1 MIKTN
6 QFNEK
11 AQYVSPSCKSVMLE
25 ASAGFMNPGSPNY
38 GDAGRA
44 GGNITWDEYSDE
56 F

>member
-1 MIKTN
+1 MKNLN

-11 AQYVSPSCKSVMLE
+11 ALYVSPSCKSVVLE
-25 ASAGFMNPGSPNY
+25 VSASFMNPGSPNY